1 MFSDSGP
8 VLLDAGEVRF
18 DFGNSFPYEG
28 APQRLFKV
36 VTAEED
42 ADGTVPAGLG
52 HIHPRPGPGTPE
64 KKSRPLPG

>member
-28 APQRLFKV
+28 APQRLFKI
-36 VTAEED
+36 VTAKEAAD
-42 ADGTVPAGLG
+42 ATVHAGSG
-52 HIHPRPGPGTPE
+52 HTYP
-64 KKSRPLPG
+64 